1 MVRVPAYEDV
11 APLGAAAV
19 VKAVRPPAEA
29 VDAATE
35 DMFAAIV
42 PESGFKA
49 LSRYTEKVDALIR
62 EENDVLAL
70 ASDEA
75 RVALREMEL
84 PELLI
89 AAEAGAQP
97 ESPPG
102 CGQDSAAGSGGGLPS
117 PLDEEVASIQ
127 GAGGLAAQ
135 RGGPPRLAEMNE
147 ALSRL
152 ARPSPRSTS
161 RRRRMR
167 RAEERTDPARG
178 PGRPAPGSRLTCAKS
193 WRRSGITSR
202 RRPGATIPS
211 GGASKTAWT
220 ACWAC
225 WIPSTWRLPRP
236 SFARRCCPPWMTLAR
251 SRRSARR
258 SRTWRRSAASA
269 RVSRR

>member
-1 MVRVPAYEDV
+1 MRVH
-11 APLGAAAV
+11 GARARIRRRRAARCCGRGQGC
-19 VKAVRPPAEA
+19 ATPAEA

-127 GAGGLAAQ
+127 GAGGLAAL
-135 RGGPPRLAEMNE
+135 RGGGAPRLAEMNE
-147 ALSRL
+147 ACTQQIGAAQSELDAEATEDEACRGTYGPGVWTRPPSAGLTVNLREKL
-152 ARPSPRSTS
+152 ASFRNNLAQAARSDDS
-161 RRRRMR
+161 LREAHRRRRGRGVGRVGSRQPGGCCAQASR
-167 RAEERTDPARG
+167 RADAVHP
-178 PGRPAPGSRLTCAKS
+178 
-193 WRRSGITSR
+193 
-202 RRPGATIPS
+202 
-211 GGASKTAWT
+211 
-220 ACWAC
+220 
-225 WIPSTWRLPRP
+225 
-236 SFARRCCPPWMTLAR
+236 
-251 SRRSARR
+251 
-258 SRTWRRSAASA
+258 
-269 RVSRR
+269 